1 MLLRNTYVLGLH
13 LKFVKELNIFVI
25 AQDLPKVTDILRKH
39 KVAGVAISEIQ
50 GAGRIK
56 RKEIRERDGWS
67 VRTVT
72 PEYETRT
79 KVETIVSDSSLKEIV
94 DDLVSGLG
102 SENEPR
108 GMIFVKDVA
117 NAYEIGTKLSGDIAV
132 MS

>member
-1 MLLRNTYVLGLH
+1 
-13 LKFVKELNIFVI
+13 LKFVKQLDIFVN

-39 KVAGVAISEIQ
+39 KVSGVALSEIQ

-72 PEYETRT
+72 PEYEART
-79 KVETIVSDSSLKEIV
+79 KIETIVPDSSLKEIV
-94 DDLVSGLG
+94 DDLVSSLG

-108 GMIFVKDVA
+108 GMIFVKDVYE
-117 NAYEIGTKLSGDIAV
+117 AYEIGTKLSGDIVV
-132 MS
+132 MP